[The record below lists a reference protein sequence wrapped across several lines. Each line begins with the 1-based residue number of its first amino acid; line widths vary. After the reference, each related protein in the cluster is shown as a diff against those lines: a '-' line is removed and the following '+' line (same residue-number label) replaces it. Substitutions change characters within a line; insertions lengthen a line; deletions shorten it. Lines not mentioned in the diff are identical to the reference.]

1 MTKKATTTTTGPKSV
16 KPSSSAGTT
25 KASLDDKMAK
35 AKRLK
40 EQQEAERKRKLEEKQ
55 AREAQRLEAMA
66 QRRRELDAKKAL
78 KLGTAKPKTMDAN
91 EKPESGVTSK
101 PKATA
106 PVSRVRSG
114 STKTATSIPKA
125 TTAREVKKP
134 TSTRTVT
141 AKATTKPT
149 VKSTVTKPPT
159 TKLTATSKPAT
170 KPVSLPSKTVATR
183 PVSTRIAV
191 GARTTAASKTTAKP
205 NAVKSGLKKPSSTKT
220 GDVKTTR
227 TKPSSKTTKDS
238 PTKTSAKSA
247 KQDKKQNEEES
258 HVDDQ
263 VVGDVENERVTSVDP
278 DNAVIRSDAFVE
290 SSVDPDNAVIQSGDS
305 VETSGSPLSKH
316 VSQSVP
322 AITPSTASRVGQ
334 IIASQTSLSKDLQTR
349 LPHAAVVG
357 NTEETGEPQPMDET
371 SEEPTP
377 VEPTEGI
384 YMYMYFV

>member
-1 MTKKATTTTTGPKSV
+1 M

-66 QRRRELDAKKAL
+66 QRRRELDAKKAS

-91 EKPESGVTSK
+91 EKPEGGVTSK

-114 STKTATSIPKA
+114 STKTSTSIPKA

-159 TKLTATSKPAT
+159 TKSTATSKPAT
-170 KPVSLPSKTVATR
+170 KPASLPR
-183 PVSTRIAV
+183 PGSTRIAV

-220 GDVKTTR
+220 ADVKTSR

-357 NTEETGEPQPMDET
+357 NTEETGELQPMDET

-384 YMYMYFV
+384 